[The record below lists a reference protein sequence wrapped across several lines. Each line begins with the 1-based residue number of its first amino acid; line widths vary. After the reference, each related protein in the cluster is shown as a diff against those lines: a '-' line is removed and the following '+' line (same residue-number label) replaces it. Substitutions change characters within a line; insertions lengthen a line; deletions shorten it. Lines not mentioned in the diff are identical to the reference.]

1 MRIGYPEDVLRG
13 MRPGQRVYFQGGPGE
28 CETFYNLLRDNPGLA
43 NGVELWSCLIPGIN
57 QLDYGALPGD
67 VTLRTFMASTAL
79 EPSIATGRT
88 RVTPMPYSEI
98 AALMAATE
106 FDVAV
111 LHTAPPDR
119 AGNCSFGVAC
129 DMGPLVWPKARRK
142 VAFVNSQMPALEDAE
157 SIPADALDLVVEI
170 NAPLLSA
177 KPAIARSN
185 PALAEI
191 SRLVAELVPD
201 GATIQSGI
209 GDTPAA
215 VMSALRL
222 HRGLRVHSGII
233 GPEYRQ
239 LCDAGVI
246 DPSAENMTGVAWGD
260 EAFYKWLPQSGF
272 LFRSALV
279 THDHAALS
287 AIDGFVSI
295 GSALEVDL
303 DGALNLEWRAGRRI
317 SSVGG
322 APDYMRGAAASRGG
336 LSIIALQSTGGGA
349 SRIVPKLATPSIP
362 AELADI
368 IVTEH
373 GVARLKGLSQLA
385 RAEAIIAIAAP
396 EHRGYLSRR

>member
-57 QLDYGALPGD
+57 QLDYGSLPGD
-67 VTLRTFMASTAL
+67 VTLKTFMASTAL
-79 EPSIATGRT
+79 EGSIATGRT
-88 RVTPMPYSEI
+88 RLTPMPYSEI
-98 AALMAATE
+98 GALMAATE
-106 FDVAV
+106 FDLAV
-111 LHTAPPDR
+111 LHTSPADR
-119 AGNCSFGVAC
+119 AGNCSFGLAC
-129 DMGPLVWPKARRK
+129 DMGPLVWPNARRK
-142 VAFVNSQMPALEDAE
+142 VAFLNKQMPTPEGAE
-157 SIPADALDLVVEI
+157 SVPMEALDLVVEI
-170 NAPLLSA
+170 DVPLLAA
-177 KPAIARSN
+177 KPAAPRNN
-185 PALAEI
+185 PAVAEI

-209 GDTPAA
+209 GETPAA
-215 VMSALRL
+215 AVAALRL

-233 GPEYRQ
+233 TQEYRQ

-246 DPSAENMTGVAWGD
+246 DPSAENVTGIAWGD
-260 EAFYKWLPQSGF
+260 TAFYKWLPQSGF
-272 LFRSALV
+272 IFRSARV
-279 THDHAALS
+279 THDHAALG

-303 DGALNLEWRAGRRI
+303 EGGLNLEWRAGRRV

-336 LSIIALQSTGGGA
+336 MSIIALQATGGGA
-349 SRIVPKLATPSIP
+349 SRIVPKLAAPSIP
-362 AELADI
+362 GELADI

-373 GVARLKGLSQLA
+373 GVARLKGLSQRA
-385 RAEAIIAIAAP
+385 RAEAIIGIAAP

>member
-239 LCDAGVI
+239 LCDAGDLALDLV
-246 DPSAENMTGVAWGD
+246 GD
-260 EAFYKWLPQSGF
+260 VGRHVGRAVQPIPGRGLIARQA
-272 LFRSALV
+272 ALDHRGDV
-279 THDHAALS
+279 RHRRRAVLAAHAQHAAAVA
-287 AIDGFVSI
+287 AIG
-295 GSALEVDL
+295 
-303 DGALNLEWRAGRRI
+303 GRRT
-317 SSVGG
+317 
-322 APDYMRGAAASRGG
+322 R
-336 LSIIALQSTGGGA
+336 
-349 SRIVPKLATPSIP
+349 
-362 AELADI
+362 
-368 IVTEH
+368 
-373 GVARLKGLSQLA
+373 RL
-385 RAEAIIAIAAP
+385 P
-396 EHRGYLSRR
+396 

>member
-28 CETFYNLLRDNPGLA
+28 CEAFYDLLRDNPGLA
-43 NGVELWSCLIPGIN
+43 NGVELVSCLIPGIN

-67 VTLRTFMASTAL
+67 VTLTTFMASTAL
-79 EPSIATGRT
+79 EGSIASGRT
-88 RVTPMPYSEI
+88 RLRPMPYSEI
-98 AALMAATE
+98 GALMAATA
-106 FDVAV
+106 FDLAV

-119 AGNCSFGVAC
+119 AGNCSFGLAC
-129 DMGPLVWPKARRK
+129 DMGPLAWPNARRK
-142 VAFVNSQMPALEDAE
+142 VAFINSQMPALQGAE
-157 SIPADALDLVVEI
+157 SIPSDALDLGVEI

-177 KPAIARSN
+177 GPTMARGN
-185 PALAEI
+185 PAVEEI

-209 GDTPAA
+209 GETPAA
-215 VMSALRL
+215 AVAALRL

-233 GPEYRQ
+233 TQEYRQ

-246 DPSAENMTGVAWGD
+246 DPSAQNVAGIAWGD
-260 EAFYKWLPQSGF
+260 PEFYKWLQQSGF
-272 LFRSALV
+272 VFRSARV
-279 THDHAALS
+279 THDHALLA

-303 DGALNLEWRAGRRI
+303 EGGLNLEWRAGRRV

-322 APDYMRGAAASRGG
+322 APDYLRGAAASRGG
-336 LSIIALQSTGGGA
+336 MSIIALQSTGGGA
-349 SRIVPKLATPSIP
+349 SRIVPKLSAPSIP
-362 AELADI
+362 GELADI

-373 GVARLKGLSQLA
+373 GVARLKGLSPRA
-385 RAEAIIAIAAP
+385 RAEAIIAIASP
-396 EHRGYLSRR
+396 EHRGYLSRG

>member
-43 NGVELWSCLIPGIN
+43 NGIELWSCLIPGIN
-57 QLDYGALPGD
+57 QLDYGSLPGD
-67 VTLRTFMASTAL
+67 VKLRTFMASTTL

-88 RVTPMPYSEI
+88 LVIPMPYSEI
-98 AALMAATE
+98 GALMAATE
-106 FDVAV
+106 FDLVV
-111 LHTAPPDR
+111 LHTAPPNS
-119 AGNCSFGVAC
+119 AGNCSFGLCC
-129 DMGPLVWPKARRK
+129 DMGPLVWANARRK
-142 VAFVNSQMPALEDAE
+142 VAFVNKQMPALEHAE
-157 SIPADALDLVVEI
+157 SLPADALDLIVEI
-170 NAPLLSA
+170 DAPLLAA
-177 KPAIARSN
+177 KPSAPRNN
-185 PALAEI
+185 PAVAEI

-209 GDTPAA
+209 GETPAA
-215 VMSALRL
+215 AMAALRL

-233 GPEYRQ
+233 TPEYRQ

-246 DPSAENMTGVAWGD
+246 DPGAENVTGVAWGD
-260 EAFYKWLPQSGF
+260 AEFYKWLSQSGF
-272 LFRSALV
+272 VFRSAQV
-279 THDHAALS
+279 THDHGLLG
-287 AIDGFVSI
+287 AIDRFVSI

-303 DGALNLEWRAGRRI
+303 EGGLNLEWRAGRRV

-336 LSIIALQSTGGGA
+336 ISIIALQSIGGGA
-349 SRIVPKLATPSIP
+349 SRIVPKLASPSIP
-362 AELADI
+362 AELADV

-373 GVARLKGLSQLA
+373 GVARLKGLSQRA

-396 EHRGYLSRR
+396 EHRDHLSRR